1 MSKKR
6 GSEESRAVAIRYE
19 PDEDGAPRVMAKGRG
34 WQAEAI
40 IELARA
46 SGVPIHEDRALVEVL
61 SKLDLEQEIP
71 PEFYQIVAE
80 ILAFVYRMNGK
91 WQEVAS
97 GQKT

>member
-1 MSKKR
+1 MSKKS
-6 GSEESRAVAIRYE
+6 GIEESRAVAIKYD
-19 PDEDGAPRVMAKGRG
+19 PDKDGAPRVMAKGRG
-34 WQAEAI
+34 WRAEAI

-80 ILAFVYRMNGK
+80 ILAFIYRMNGR
-91 WQEVAS
+91 WQEVTS
-97 GQKT
+97 SQKT